1 MSNDSVSTKYVQQIT
16 FVYSEMKSEVIDVVE
31 LSFLAC
37 R

>member
-1 MSNDSVSTKYVQQIT
+1 MSNDSVSTKDVQQIT

-31 LSFLAC
+31 LSCLAC